1 VGLEAVDVS
10 VLIPVRDEAAVIRDV
25 ARAMLAQR
33 FEGDVEFLFVDGR
46 SEDATPRILRELA
59 AADPRVRV
67 LDNPA
72 KRTPQALNLA
82 LREARGAVIAR
93 MDAHTRYP
101 PDYLARGV
109 ERLERGGVASVSGPA
124 IAAGDGRWSSRVALA
139 LATRLGTGGADWR
152 HGADTEFEVES
163 GFAGLWRRETL
174 ERHGGWDEEW
184 VNDQDSELAA
194 RIRKAG
200 GTIVCVPAMAAAY
213 LPRDSVPG
221 LAEQYHR
228 YGFYRVKTALRH
240 PETMRRSH
248 MLAPGLVLA
257 AAAAVA
263 APRPVRAIARAGL
276 AAYAG
281 AVAVESVRAAGRDA
295 PAVAA
300 VFATMHLAWGVGF
313 LRGCAVLGVPWR
325 ALSGLASR

>member
-1 VGLEAVDVS
+1 VDVS

-25 ARAMLAQR
+25 AAAMLTQA
-33 FEGDVEFLFVDGR
+33 FDGSIEFLFVDGESQDGTR
-46 SEDATPRILRELA
+46 AILDELA
-59 AADPRVRV
+59 AADSRVRV

-72 KRTPQALNLA
+72 RRTPHALNLA
-82 LREARGAVIAR
+82 LRGARGRVIAR

-124 IAAGDGRWSSRVALA
+124 IAAGEGRWSSRVALA

-194 RIRKAG
+194 RIRKGG

-213 LPRDSVPG
+213 LPRDSVPA

-248 MLAPGLVLA
+248 VLAPGLVLA

-276 AAYAG
+276 ATYAG
-281 AVAVESVRAAGRDA
+281 TVAVESARAAGRDA